1 MTDIMLDRNGDI
13 KVSASGDISLTE
25 SVRQAVII
33 HLRWMLGEWRLDP
46 ELGFPWYEEVF
57 VKNPNIPKLRQLMR
71 SEIMK
76 CQSVTQAEVTDV
88 IYSKAE
94 RSAKFVFVC
103 AVGEEIF
110 KEEIIFY
117 DEVRK

>member
-1 MTDIMLDRNGDI
+1 
-13 KVSASGDISLTE
+13 
-25 SVRQAVII
+25 
-33 HLRWMLGEWRLDP
+33 
-46 ELGFPWYEEVF
+46 
-57 VKNPNIPKLRQLMR
+57 
-71 SEIMK
+71 MK